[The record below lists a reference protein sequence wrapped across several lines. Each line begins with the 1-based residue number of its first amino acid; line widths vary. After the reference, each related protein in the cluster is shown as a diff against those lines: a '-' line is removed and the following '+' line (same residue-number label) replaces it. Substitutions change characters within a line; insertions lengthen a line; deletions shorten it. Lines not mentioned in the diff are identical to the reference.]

1 MIQVVT
7 LTERL
12 IAGVQIQTTCQDG
25 AAIPA
30 IQKLWQRVL
39 QEKLLEL
46 IPNKVSNHLYSAYF
60 YHSPATISQYTYVI
74 GYEVT
79 NIDNIPASFKT
90 FTLPAGTYLY
100 TQATG
105 KAPEIVQ
112 QTWPKIWQKSKEDK
126 LPFAYTVDFEVYTQ
140 GDYLGSDKQ
149 EITVKIYSSIKTP
162 E

>member
-1 MIQVVT
+1 MIQVVHIA
-7 LTERL
+7 ERL

-30 IQKLWQRVL
+30 IHQLWQQVL
-39 QEKLLEL
+39 QEKLLEQL
-46 IPNKVSNHLYSAYF
+46 PDKASNHLYSAYF
-60 YHSPATISQYTYVI
+60 YHNPNTISQYTYVI
-74 GYEVT
+74 GCEVT
-79 NIDNIPASFKT
+79 NIDNIPTPFKT
-90 FTLPAGTYLY
+90 FTLPAGTYLH

-140 GDYLGSDKQ
+140 GDYLGSDKK
-149 EITVKIYSSIKTP
+149 ESMVEIYSSIKTS
-162 E
+162 